1 MVDAFIPSAI
11 PDPTVPVVPLPMDN
25 VIGVFERVTGNPL
38 WRHFELFAPG
48 GPQYEGRAE
57 VELVVRMIAQVGNY
71 DYIIDWVFTQTGAIR
86 VDVALTGID
95 VTKAVLSSN
104 LADPTA
110 SADTAHGVLVAPQ
123 LSAIYH
129 SHHFNFRL
137 DLDVD
142 GRQNSFA
149 LGELKTIT
157 GLGTSPRKS
166 VWVPEET
173 ILHAEKEGQIHEGDI
188 WRVLNP

>member
-38 WRHFELFAPG
+38 WRHYELFSPG

-71 DYIIDWVFTQTGAIR
+71 DYMIDWIFNQAGAIR
-86 VDVALTGID
+86 VEVSLTGID
-95 VTKAVLSSN
+95 VAKAVRSEKLS
-104 LADPTA
+104 DPTA
-110 SADTAHGVLVAPQ
+110 AADTEHGVLVAPQ
-123 LSAIYH
+123 LVATYH

-137 DLDVD
+137 DTDID
-142 GRQNSFA
+142 GRDNSFSA
-149 LGELKTIT
+149 GEL
-157 GLGTSPRKS
+157 
-166 VWVPEET
+166 V
-173 ILHAEKEGQIHEGDI
+173 ILDLKKKD
-188 WRVLNP
+188 